1 MDTTSEI
8 RCSASWSMV
17 RNLRI
22 GKGTPLRPARGWM
35 KSTGPRE
42 SSLIITATTAMTGV
56 STTRPA
62 VATTTSSVRLSAIV
76 DREGLPVR
84 YSITGSSAMWLS
96 STAVPSIARIGG
108 ATLSFTPSERQLR
121 TTRASVGSSSSGAA
135 RMTRSAWVAL
145 ISSSRSAWS
154 RSSSCAETAT
164 SSRMTVW
171 PLLPVAAGSEPFPLR
186 PDGEP
191 V

>member
-8 RCSASWSMV
+8 RSSASWTIV

-42 SSLIITATTAMTGV
+42 SSLIITATAISSGV
-56 STTRPA
+56 STTRPI

-76 DREGLPVR
+76 DREGSRCGTRSP
-84 YSITGSSAMWLS
+84 GSSAMWLS

-135 RMTRSAWVAL
+135 RITRSARWP
-145 ISSSRSAWS
+145 RSAPPD
-154 RSSSCAETAT
+154 RPGQLLQ
-164 SSRMTVW
+164 RDLPRPVTVGRAVH
-171 PLLPVAAGSEPFPLR
+171 LGGINQRQVVTGL
-186 PDGEP
+186 
-191 V
+191 

>member
-1 MDTTSEI
+1 M
-8 RCSASWSMV
+8 
-17 RNLRI
+17 
-22 GKGTPLRPARGWM
+22 
-35 KSTGPRE
+35 
-42 SSLIITATTAMTGV
+42 IITATTSITGS
-56 STTRPA
+56 STTSPA
-62 VATTTSSVRLSAIV
+62 VATTMSSARLSAIV
-76 DREGLPVR
+76 ERDGLPVR

-135 RMTRSAWVAL
+135 RITRSACVAL

-154 RSSSCAETAT
+154 RSSSCAPTAT
-164 SSRMTVW
+164 SLCTPAW
-171 PLLPVAAGSEPFPLR
+171 PFPPPSGPEPLR
-186 PDGEP
+186 PGVP